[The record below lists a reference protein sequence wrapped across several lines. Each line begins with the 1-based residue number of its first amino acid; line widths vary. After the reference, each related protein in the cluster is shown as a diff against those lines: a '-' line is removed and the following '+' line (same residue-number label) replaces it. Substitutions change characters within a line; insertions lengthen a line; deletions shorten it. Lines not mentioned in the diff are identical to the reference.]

1 MSDPSQSQRGAESR
15 QAPGGILHEGELTL
29 LLAALVG
36 ILGALS
42 TVLFR
47 EAIRAVEWIFVHSQS
62 GLVEAARA
70 LPWWQ
75 RLLVPVAGGLCA
87 GLVLQFGLR
96 LSRSNRPGDYME
108 AIALGVGVLGIR
120 RSLVR
125 STASLFTIGSGGS
138 IGREGSMVQL
148 SALIGSLVGR
158 ALHRDAGRLRL
169 LVACGAA
176 AGLASAY
183 NAPLAG
189 ALFVAEVILGTIAME
204 SFGPLIIA
212 SVVANATVHTFLG
225 YQPVYEMPRIQVVSN
240 WELGLYLVMGVLLGV
255 AGPWFL
261 WALEGADRAFA
272 SLHLPVFVKLGLGGA
287 VVGML
292 SIARPEVWGNGY
304 SVVNSLLHTDWTW
317 TLVGAVLLCKMFA
330 TAATAGSGA
339 VGGVFT
345 PTLFVGAALGY
356 LFGYAAH
363 AALPQATAPPGT
375 YAVVAMGG
383 FLAATTQAPFLSI
396 LMIFEMTLAYEVVL
410 PLMLACVIG
419 RHVARTRLGAES
431 IYARSLRRN
440 RMEAAQDREPAG
452 LTRS

>member
-1 MSDPSQSQRGAESR
+1 M
-15 QAPGGILHEGELTL
+15 LHDSELTL

-47 EAIRAVEWIFVHSQS
+47 EAIRAVEWVFVHSKS
-62 GLVEAARA
+62 GLVEAARG
-70 LPWWQ
+70 LPLWQ
-75 RLLVPVAGGLCA
+75 RLLVPAVGGLCA

-96 LSRSNRPGDYME
+96 LSRGNRPGDYME
-108 AIALGVGVLGIR
+108 AIALGDGVLGTR

-158 ALHRDAGRLRL
+158 SLRRDTAQLRL

-189 ALFVAEVILGTIAME
+189 ALFVAEIILGTIAME

-225 YQPVYEMPRIQVVSN
+225 YQPVYEMPAIRVVSN
-240 WELGLYLVMGVLLGV
+240 WEFGLYVIMGVLLGV

-261 WALEGADRAFA
+261 RALDAADRAFA
-272 SLHLPVFVKLGLGGA
+272 RLRAPVFIKLGLGGA
-287 VVGML
+287 VVGVL

-317 TLVGAVLLCKMFA
+317 TLVAAVLLCKVLA
-330 TAATAGSGA
+330 TAVTAGSGA

-356 LFGYAAH
+356 LFGYAVH
-363 AALPQATAPPGT
+363 DALPQATAPPAT

-383 FLAATTQAPFLSI
+383 FLAATTQAPFMSI

-410 PLMLACVIG
+410 PLMLACVLG
-419 RHVARTRLGAES
+419 HHVARTRLGAES
-431 IYARSLRRN
+431 IYAKSLRRN
-440 RMEAAQDREPAG
+440 RIEAVTGQDPPAA
-452 LTRS
+452 S